1 MARAERPSLDE
12 LLTLVMVAD
21 KETQQAAAKALGIK
35 QPVVSRR
42 LQVFRKSPALVRL
55 HKGRV
60 ELTDKG
66 REALPAIRR
75 LLRQHEHLKHYL
87 TGQREQ
93 GSLLTIGVGS
103 SASQFYLAR
112 ALVDLRR
119 RLPGWEILT
128 RVQRG
133 KDRIAGVVEGA
144 LDVAL
149 VTHSRLQIENLARW
163 ACDSRTGLQID
174 DLAGLPLCVFAR
186 RDTPEGGQLQSVLA
200 GQVVPVKLLA
210 GLPLAG
216 LDRESGLRLQLEAW
230 LHGQGQ
236 GLAFTMEAG
245 GWLGVKEFV
254 RQGLCAGLI
263 PLALLSPEEAQQF
276 VVRRLPKEFMVT
288 YRIIARPD
296 ADAELL
302 APVRDALHQ
311 AAGEFQEE
319 VERRWSGLL

>member
-1 MARAERPSLDE
+1 
-12 LLTLVMVAD
+12 
-21 KETQQAAAKALGIK
+21 
-35 QPVVSRR
+35 
-42 LQVFRKSPALVRL
+42 
-55 HKGRV
+55 
-60 ELTDKG
+60 
-66 REALPAIRR
+66 
-75 LLRQHEHLKHYL
+75 
-87 TGQREQ
+87 
-93 GSLLTIGVGS
+93 
-103 SASQFYLAR
+103 
-112 ALVDLRR
+112 VDLRR